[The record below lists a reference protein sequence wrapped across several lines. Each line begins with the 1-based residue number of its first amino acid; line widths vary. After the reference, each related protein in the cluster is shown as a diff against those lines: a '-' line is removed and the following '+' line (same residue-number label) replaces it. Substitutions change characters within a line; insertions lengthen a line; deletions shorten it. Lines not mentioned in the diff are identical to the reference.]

1 MRSPEYNSKLFINT
15 AKSIR
20 RERQN
25 AKLENASIC
34 FDNDKEDDDVENSV
48 AKDKELTKNGS

>member
-1 MRSPEYNSKLFINT
+1 MFINT

-20 RERQN
+20 KERQN

-34 FDNDKEDDDVENSV
+34 FDQDKEDEEVEQS
-48 AKDKELTKNGS
+48 ALKDREPLKNES